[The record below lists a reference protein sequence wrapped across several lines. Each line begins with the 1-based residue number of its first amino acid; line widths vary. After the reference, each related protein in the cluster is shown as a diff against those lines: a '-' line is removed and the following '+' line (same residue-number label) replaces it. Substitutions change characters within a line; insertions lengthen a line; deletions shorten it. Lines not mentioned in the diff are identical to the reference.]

1 MRVPKKDVGEIAS
14 TFRIRIDEV
23 DDGFF
28 QGKGLK
34 VYPVRT
40 LSRPGIEV
48 YIFDAPEAR
57 ALACFP
63 HIVGEPFIRLNRKL
77 SMKTALAIVNVAG
90 LEEWVG
96 YVVHVHVLRAGSG
109 YMMSEGL
116 KHELGQV
123 ADVYIRPLYS
133 KNRKKIQIT
142 YSDFSQLPKNAGLTV
157 VIPDTVA
164 TGFTLIKVLRKL
176 ADEAS
181 KVGSW
186 IDTLVIYGF
195 IADYGLERV
204 AKEAKTLKISFT
216 YFFALEDVAALAGNF
231 YDMVLYGPD
240 ASQESFKPLGAITH
254 YEILQEC
261 INYYVPGLDQPG
273 DWSNRQPKLFN
284 GEAWEKVNLLQHL
297 TKSRETIETILQR
310 YSKDPWFK
318 KWHKH
323 ICEAQIKALKALEE
337 RYR

>member
-1 MRVPKKDVGEIAS
+1 MQVSEKDVEEIIS
-14 TFRIRIDEV
+14 TFKIRVNDV
-23 DDGFF
+23 NDGFTTS
-28 QGKGLK
+28 KELK

-48 YIFDAPEAR
+48 YILDSLEAR

-63 HIVGEPFIRLNRKL
+63 HIVGETFIRLNRKL
-77 SMKTALAIVNVAG
+77 STKAAEDIVNLAG

-109 YMMSEGL
+109 YMISEGL
-116 KHELGQV
+116 KHELGRV
-123 ADVYIRPLYS
+123 ADVYIRPLYTE
-133 KNRKKIQIT
+133 NRKSIEIT
-142 YSDFSQLPKNAGLTV
+142 YSDFSRMPKNAGLAV
-157 VIPDTVA
+157 IIPDTVA
-164 TGFTLIKVLRKL
+164 TGLTLIKVLNKF
-176 ADEAS
+176 AEEAR

-204 AKEAKTLKISFT
+204 AKEAKRLKTSFT
-216 YFFALEDVAALAGNF
+216 YFFALEDVAALAGNY

-240 ASQESFKPLGAITH
+240 TSQEAFKPLGAITH
-254 YEILQEC
+254 YEILREC

-297 TKSRETIETILQR
+297 TKSRETVETILKR
-310 YSKDPWFK
+310 YSTDPWFK
-318 KWHKH
+318 NWHKR
-323 ICEAQIKALKALEE
+323 ICEAQIKALKTLEE